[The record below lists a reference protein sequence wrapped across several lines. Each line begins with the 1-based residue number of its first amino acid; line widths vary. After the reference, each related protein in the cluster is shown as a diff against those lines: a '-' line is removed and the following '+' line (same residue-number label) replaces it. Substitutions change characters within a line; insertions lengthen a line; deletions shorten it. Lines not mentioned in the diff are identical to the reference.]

1 MLDAI
6 KGFWQDE
13 EGMGTLEVIL
23 IAAALIVVALMFK
36 GRLKIWV
43 GNLLDQGENKTQD
56 AFN

>member
-1 MLDAI
+1 MLDAM

-23 IAAALIVVALMFK
+23 IAAALIVVALLFK
-36 GRLKIWV
+36 DRLKGWV
-43 GNLLDQGENKTQD
+43 TNLLDQGTNKTQN